1 MVVSLLIAMDHFG
14 VVLMVVGGVHR
25 AVGLGVL
32 GLALVC
38 PMLKVGIEDG

>member
-1 MVVSLLIAMDHFG
+1 MVVSLLIVMDHFG
-14 VVLMVVGGVHR
+14 VVLMVVGAVHR
-25 AVGLGVL
+25 AVGPGVL